1 MAPLT
6 TIHSTRFGTLE
17 IEADA
22 VLSFPRG
29 LIGLGG
35 SRYALLTTDD
45 DSPFAWLHSIEDP
58 DLALPVTRPS
68 QFFSDY
74 ELIISDEEAAGL
86 MLDGTAPAEIW
97 VTVRAAPQIEDFTV
111 NLRAPIIVMHAE
123 EGVAAYQVLNES
135 PGLDV
140 RTPLF
145 SGTPGVGDDADVDA
159 DAAAK

>member
-1 MAPLT
+1 MSPLT
-6 TIHSTRFGTLE
+6 IQSTRFGTLE
-17 IEADA
+17 IDADA

-35 SRYALLTTDD
+35 SHYALLTTDD

-74 ELIISDEEAAGL
+74 ELVVSDEDAHG
-86 MLDGTAPAEIW
+86 MLSSDASAEIW
-97 VTVRAAPQIEDFTV
+97 VTVRAAPRIEDFTV
-111 NLRAPIIVMHAE
+111 NLRAPIVVMQTA
-123 EGVAAYQVLNES
+123 EGVAAYQVLNEA

-145 SGTPGVGDDADVDA
+145 AGAAGAAADVA
-159 DAAAK
+159 VAK